1 MFDFLKLR
9 DTVQGLGKQLGDIRK
24 QIEDT
29 KREIE
34 SIIYAPPHPDDIL
47 DAAKE
52 WIKKNDEEYQKYF
65 ADRVFNHFRNPRCGF
80 EGKAHRDGLAFSA
93 LFPTDGRSSW
103 QIGAF
108 VGPDRLL
115 AVFKEHI
122 DRIRPEEHGM
132 RAAERGPA
140 LEKLQAKL
148 GRLQAEER
156 KLVDG
161 AAAAGLAV

>member
-34 SIIYAPPHPDDIL
+34 IIIYSPPHPDDIL

-65 ADRVFNHFRNPRCGF
+65 ADRVFSHFRNPRGGF
-80 EGKAHRDGLAFSA
+80 EGESFRKNLGFAA
-93 LFPTDGRSSW
+93 LFPTDGRSTW
-103 QIGAF
+103 HIGAF
-108 VGPDRLL
+108 VGSDRLL
-115 AVFKEHI
+115 SLFKEHI
-122 DRIRPEEHGM
+122 DRIPPEDRGM
-132 RAAERGPA
+132 PSAERGPA

-148 GRLQAEER
+148 GKLQTEER